1 MAVQPAMN
9 AVISAL
15 RSAAGND
22 KKHKATL
29 NKIRD
34 ACKAVEADELSRSEM
49 LERSVHLAD
58 VISESVMSLHKTRPQ
73 PTLAFCVAA
82 VKWLFKTKLE
92 PALENDDE
100 EDAKEWEDVIFRG
113 LMQPILSIVDSE
125 DQDLDVVGNV
135 LYKEICGIMRSP
147 WSQDFGGR
155 FARSLALVLVCT
167 CSSSSNKAMLLNPSI
182 FGTDTLSKL
191 IIDAKDYHYLD
202 TLLELSF
209 NMFSSQGGKMTRKTY
224 ADSIFSSRYA
234 LERLPDDIS
243 NELSSIHSVTNGGNS
258 EKHVLDIMRTMSRA
272 GIERQ
277 VFMTKDLSYCGTRF
291 TQTPPS
297 NVIVLDHK
305 NLCIVFCDKNGENDV
320 LAVETT
326 AIKSVELV
334 PQDTSRIIVELVVA
348 EPPLIS
354 SSREELAIP
363 DNHIPGS
370 PLKIQVSVAS
380 SDIFGI
386 EAALAARDLAGVI
399 KDDNALTRHSSL
411 ASTKISNA
419 VLSVPLR
426 KNRNPSNEQAEEMI
440 RKYVNLPSSREASSP
455 SPPPAER
462 NKPATRAEQPGLLPP
477 EAPLTPT
484 TPTRSDASPQAETL
498 RSESPF
504 APRPVDKPAS
514 RLPAP
519 TNTIPVKPAG
529 SATTRTKR
537 TTAEKSHKAIKLAA
551 LADLESSELTDTDL
565 GTPAERTGKQTTVKT
580 PAEDAPALPTPPRT
594 RARAQPAKAVA
605 KTLVPA
611 TPTANT
617 IPQASSP
624 SDVPSPSP
632 KPVKKRKLV
641 EGDPFELPPLTSER
655 PTKQKKTEAVDI
667 PPNSQHIRPRNT
679 AATRA
684 KAKYGTI
691 SKRMRASSPVE
702 SIHSA
707 DTEEEEGPPRKKAST
722 TTKGKKREDAQ
733 VKDMATTETQTRSK
747 KNDKPDI
754 PKRQTRAIAAKAKAK
769 SVSTIKTMDAAQS
782 KVSKLSASPTIEAEA
797 AKTPMLP
804 KKRGRPPKNKP
815 TQQPAKL
822 PGPPSEA
829 ADPIEQVSSQ
839 PEPRDNNATNEVQST
854 RIEAEPAPV
863 ALAPETTVATQE
875 EVPEGMLVQPTHD
888 SIKDGAFIDDDLL
901 ERLSQ
906 AANKALNPLIV
917 DNRPTISS
925 RRSPSPVKTP
935 EIEMEEPEVDVDTV
949 ELPVQDLET
958 HSAKGLFH
966 QTRDTTSEPMESTNI
981 HPVTKP
987 PSARLEEPESTN
999 MSIEVSTEHPDVPQ
1013 DSAPKPKNRHI
1024 VTQTSTKLQ
1033 ITKDIP
1039 ADGTRDRTFTDII
1052 DTKKSALQSARP
1064 TRNTAN
1070 RATRQEDPK
1079 PAPVVVHIEALPSPH
1094 QGRKPVVTV
1103 ETLDQHQPARIAERI
1118 HTDNTQ
1124 VTVAH
1129 IPVRQVETPPAKVRR
1144 TKFPPAFVS
1153 VDLADSDVEMEPPQA
1168 FASHQANLEPI
1179 RRPSVLTSRTTSTTR
1194 PGVNPQSHPAPAPP
1208 KVKHAAVTRVLFDI
1222 HTQLSP
1228 KSALASPQRRTLAN
1242 GTRPSVSF
1250 LEPPV
1255 PISRRGSSGSS
1266 TEGARNQQTY
1276 RIDGEKLREGH
1287 SVHTGDAIIRIT
1299 DIMAKMQ
1306 ETIVWNL
1313 GEKIQV
1319 INAEA
1324 RSARAELTKSL
1335 IEELD
1340 KMKVESDFHHN
1351 VLHKFESAF
1360 ASQAQAMLEGL
1371 GRVAE
1376 HNDRMSTGIENI
1388 LTANARAGQ
1397 RMTRNTLDFQVPELF
1412 DAFLTS

>member
-1 MAVQPAMN
+1 MAVQSTMN
-9 AVISAL
+9 AVILAL
-15 RSAAGND
+15 RSAVAND
-22 KKHKATL
+22 KKHKAAL

-49 LERSVHLAD
+49 VKRSAHLAD
-58 VISESVMSLHKTRPQ
+58 VLSESVMSLHKTRPQ

-82 VKWLFKTKLE
+82 MRWLFKTKLE
-92 PALENDDE
+92 PTLEHDDE

-125 DQDLDVVGNV
+125 DQDLDAVGNV

-224 ADSIFSSRYA
+224 ADSIFSSGYA
-234 LERLPDDIS
+234 LERLPDEIS
-243 NELSSIHSVTNGGNS
+243 NELTSIHSVTNGGNS

-297 NVIVLDHK
+297 NVIILDHK
-305 NLCIVFCDKNGENDV
+305 NLCMVFCDKNGENDV
-320 LAVETT
+320 LTVETT
-326 AIKSVELV
+326 SIKSVELV
-334 PQDTSRIIVELVVA
+334 PQDTSRIIVELAVA

-370 PLKIQVSVAS
+370 PLKIRLSVAS
-380 SDIFGI
+380 SDILGL

-440 RKYVNLPSSREASSP
+440 RKYVNLPSSREGSSP

-462 NKPATRAEQPGLLPP
+462 DKPTTRAGQPRRPPSGAPVTPTIATR
-477 EAPLTPT
+477 
-484 TPTRSDASPQAETL
+484 SVASPQAEKL
-498 RSESPF
+498 RSEPPF

-519 TNTIPVKPAG
+519 APTDTTPVKPAG
-529 SATTRTKR
+529 PATTRTKR
-537 TTAEKSHKAIKLAA
+537 TAAAKSQKAIKLAA
-551 LADLESSELTDTDL
+551 LADLDSSEPTSTDP
-565 GTPAERTGKQTTVKT
+565 GTPAEHTGKQTTVET
-580 PAEDAPALPTPPRT
+580 PAEDIPALPTPPRT
-594 RARAQPAKAVA
+594 RARAQPTKAVA

-617 IPQASSP
+617 TPQVSSP
-624 SDVPSPSP
+624 PDVSSPSP

-641 EGDPFELPPLTSER
+641 EDDPFELPPLKKER
-655 PTKQKKTEAVDI
+655 PTKQKKTEAMGI
-667 PPNSQHIRPRNT
+667 PSNSQHIRPRNT

-707 DTEEEEGPPRKKAST
+707 DTEEEDPP
-722 TTKGKKREDAQ
+722 GKKREDAR
-733 VKDMATTETQTRSK
+733 VKNTTTTKMQPRSK
-747 KNDKPDI
+747 KNDKSDV
-754 PKRQTRAIAAKAKAK
+754 PKRQTRAGAASTKAK
-769 SVSTIKTMDAAQS
+769 SASTIETTDAVQS
-782 KVSKLSASPTIEAEA
+782 KVSKLGDVPTTETEATG
-797 AKTPMLP
+797 TPELP

-815 TQQPAKL
+815 TQQPVKL
-822 PGPPSEA
+822 PVPPTEA
-829 ADPIEQVSSQ
+829 ADPIEQASSR
-839 PEPRDNNATNEVQST
+839 PEPRDNNATNEAKST
-854 RIEAEPAPV
+854 RIEAEPAP
-863 ALAPETTVATQE
+863 AAIAPETIVTIQE
-875 EVPEGMLVQPTHD
+875 EAPE
-888 SIKDGAFIDDDLL
+888 DDDLL
-901 ERLSQ
+901 ERLSP
-906 AANKALNPLIV
+906 AAEKVLSPPIV

-935 EIEMEEPEVDVDTV
+935 EIEMEEPEVDVDTI
-949 ELPVQDLET
+949 ELPVQSLET
-958 HSAKGLFH
+958 HSAEGVFH
-966 QTRDTTSEPMESTNI
+966 QTRDMTPEPMESTNDN
-981 HPVTKP
+981 PATKP
-987 PSARLEEPESTN
+987 PSVRLEEVPESTN
-999 MSIEVSTEHPDVPQ
+999 TSIEVSTEHPDVSQ
-1013 DSAPKPKNRHI
+1013 NSAPKSKNRPS

-1033 ITKDIP
+1033 ITKDMT
-1039 ADGTRDRTFTDII
+1039 DGTHDRTPMDIDI
-1052 DTKKSALQSARP
+1052 KKSAPLSTRL

-1070 RATRQEDPK
+1070 RATCQEGPK
-1079 PAPVVVHIEALPSPH
+1079 PAPVVADVEALASTP
-1094 QGRKPVVTV
+1094 QGRKLAVTV
-1103 ETLDQHQPARIAERI
+1103 ETLDQQRPARITERI
-1118 HTDNTQ
+1118 QTENTQ
-1124 VTVAH
+1124 AMVTH

-1144 TKFPPAFVS
+1144 TKFPPVFVS

-1168 FASHQANLEPI
+1168 FASHQANMEPI
-1179 RRPSVLTSRTTSTTR
+1179 RRPSVLTSRITPTTR
-1194 PGVNPQSHPAPAPP
+1194 PGVNPQSHPTPAPA
-1208 KVKHAAVTRVLFDI
+1208 KVKHAAVTRVLFDT

-1255 PISRRGSSGSS
+1255 HISRRGSSGSS
-1266 TEGARNQQTY
+1266 TEGVRNQQTY
-1276 RIDGEKLREGH
+1276 CIDGEKLREGH
-1287 SVHTGDAIIRIT
+1287 SAHTGDVIIRIT
-1299 DIMAKMQ
+1299 DTMAKIQ
-1306 ETIVWNL
+1306 ETIAVNL
-1313 GEKIQV
+1313 GEKIQI

-1340 KMKVESDFHHN
+1340 KMKAESDFHHK

-1371 GRVAE
+1371 GRVVE
-1376 HNDRMSTGIENI
+1376 RNDRMNTGIDSI

-1397 RMTRNTLDFQVPELF
+1397 RMAKNTVDFQVPDLF
-1412 DAFLTS
+1412 GAFLTS

>member
-22 KKHKATL
+22 KKHKAIL

-92 PALENDDE
+92 PALENDNE

-113 LMQPILSIVDSE
+113 LMQPILSIVDSQ
-125 DQDLDVVGNV
+125 DQDLDVAGNV

-209 NMFSSQGGKMTRKTY
+209 NMFSSQGGKMTRKIY

-277 VFMTKDLSYCGTRF
+277 VIQHVFLRYELIYALG
-291 TQTPPS
+291 PS

-326 AIKSVELV
+326 AIKNVELV

-348 EPPLIS
+348 ESPLIS

-411 ASTKISNA
+411 AK
-419 VLSVPLR
+419 

-519 TNTIPVKPAG
+519 APTDTTPVKPAG
-529 SATTRTKR
+529 PATTRTKR
-537 TTAEKSHKAIKLAA
+537 TTAEKSQKAIKLAA
-551 LADLESSELTDTDL
+551 LAELESSELTDTDL

-611 TPTANT
+611 TPTANNN
-617 IPQASSP
+617 PQASSP

-722 TTKGKKREDAQ
+722 ITKGKKREDAQ
-733 VKDMATTETQTRSK
+733 VKDMTTTETQTRSK

-754 PKRQTRAIAAKAKAK
+754 PKRQTRAVAAKAKAK

-782 KVSKLSASPTIEAEA
+782 KVSKLGASPTIEAEA

-804 KKRGRPPKNKP
+804 NKRGRPPKNKP

-822 PGPPSEA
+822 PEPPSEA

-839 PEPRDNNATNEVQST
+839 PEPRGNNATEEVQST

-875 EVPEGMLVQPTHD
+875 EVPE
-888 SIKDGAFIDDDLL
+888 DDDLL

-906 AANKALNPLIV
+906 AANKALNPPIV
-917 DNRPTISS
+917 DNRPTISP
-925 RRSPSPVKTP
+925 RRSPSPVKAP

-958 HSAKGLFH
+958 HSVEGLFH
-966 QTRDTTSEPMESTNI
+966 QTRNTTPEPMESTKI

-999 MSIEVSTEHPDVPQ
+999 TSIEASTEHPDVPQ
-1013 DSAPKPKNRHI
+1013 DSAPKSKNRLS

-1033 ITKDIP
+1033 VTKDIP
-1039 ADGTRDRTFTDII
+1039 ADSTRDRTFTDII
-1052 DTKKSALQSARP
+1052 DTKKSALLSARP

-1340 KMKVESDFHHN
+1340 KMKVESEFHHN